1 MKPSKEEHEKIQAQ
15 ILQHL
20 FDTAKPATIAEL
32 RGITKTSA
40 SETQYH
46 CERLGEKG
54 LLEYKPIMANRRV
67 TEAYQIT
74 PKGRKFI
81 MEKEN

>member
-1 MKPSKEEHEKIQAQ
+1 MKTPKEEHENTQRK

-32 RGITKTSA
+32 RGITKETA
-40 SETQYH
+40 SETQYQ

-54 LLEYKPIMANRRV
+54 LAEYKPIMDSRRL

-74 PKGRKFI
+74 ATGRKKM
-81 MEKEN
+81 MEE